1 MPTRHFVA
9 LAALLLVA
17 AACPAQERAAV
28 DRTDPQAVVAA
39 YIAALDAA
47 DAVAAAE
54 VMAGDEG
61 FKKAWI
67 EVAREMNADMGVE
80 GMTFALMLAETTFL
94 PVGFPAGERTLQ
106 VQVDEQEATVSVTE
120 RSESVRKFV
129 LTRDDEGRWCVD
141 LKRSITATTGL
152 ARSFFV
158 DDMLEAFAA
167 AGGGEAPPF
176 DPEMTE
182 WYRPTYL
189 SSVAA
194 QLVEWADDHD
204 GLLPPAE
211 SWLDD
216 IESRRLWPDEAEKMA
231 GQTRQYGI
239 ALNMALAG
247 KALPEDDQERAG
259 LVLLFECAD
268 FDRNMVGDPETEL
281 LPVGAEQPAPLIA
294 MASGEVLRV
303 PFGLTPAEAAKETKL
318 SRKCRA
324 NVTTLCSA
332 LAAYARNHEGLLP
345 AGETWCDDI
354 EPYLRRLEADAD
366 VFRCPAAP
374 ELQYGYALNEALAG
388 TDVRMIQEP
397 HGTILLLPAEAGV
410 RNEVRAV
417 PATVVAGRHL
427 EGDVQDG
434 ARAVTVGTL
443 AGMVLSRPQGEP
455 YEGGW

>member
-1 MPTRHFVA
+1 MATRRYIA
-9 LAALLLVA
+9 LAALAFVA

-39 YIAALDAA
+39 YMAALDAA
-47 DAVAAAE
+47 DSAAAAE
-54 VMAGDEG
+54 VMAGDRQFRE
-61 FKKAWI
+61 ALI
-67 EVAREMNADMGVE
+67 QVVREMNADMGVE
-80 GMTFALMLAETTFL
+80 GMTFGLMLAETTFL
-94 PVGFPAGERTLQ
+94 PFGLPAGERTMQ

-129 LTRDDEGRWCVD
+129 LIRDDEGRWCVD
-141 LKRSITATTGL
+141 LRRSITATTGL
-152 ARSFFV
+152 ERSFLV
-158 DDMLEAFAA
+158 DEMLTAFAA
-167 AGGGEAPPF
+167 AGGEEAEPF
-176 DPEMTE
+176 PAEMAE
-182 WYRPTYL
+182 WYRPSYV
-189 SSVAA
+189 SSVAS

-216 IESRRLWPDEAEKMA
+216 IESRRLWPDQMEQVA
-231 GQTRQYGI
+231 GQTNRYGI

-247 KALPEDDQERAG
+247 KALPQDEEGRAE
-259 LVLLFECAD
+259 LVLVFECAD

-294 MASGEVLRV
+294 LASGEVLRV
-303 PFGLTPAEAAKETKL
+303 PFGLTPAEAAKHTRW
-318 SRKCRA
+318 SHRCRG

-332 LAAYARNHEGLLP
+332 LLAYARNHEGRLP
-345 AGETWCDDI
+345 AGATWCDDI
-354 EPYLRRLEADAD
+354 DPYLRRMEADAD

-388 TDVRMIQEP
+388 TDVRMVQEP
-397 HGTILLLPAEAGV
+397 HGTILILPAEAGV

-427 EGDVQDG
+427 GGDEQEG
-434 ARAVTVGTL
+434 ARAVIVGTL
-443 AGMVLSRPQGEP
+443 AGMVLSRPEGGP